1 MQTQET
7 QNFGT
12 VMSLELTNVSLGN
25 VQVPLQK
32 NNSKF
37 SSHHEQQSTAESD
50 KLKNTMVRREIEA
63 ANPNPFQSKI
73 RDPRDYGVG
82 GRSGQ
87 KANVSPFASRI
98 SNAGAYAHASP
109 QRSPKAVDHRPI
121 RGGRS
126 FAIDDLDAAPLNEIQ
141 VEQNYQ
147 EVDIAPVDN
156 QVIDVAKQAYLQI
169 LNQATQ
175 PFLRQ
180 KTALEV
186 EEETK
191 QVSYK

>member
-63 ANPNPFQSKI
+63 ANPNPF
-73 RDPRDYGVG
+73 
-82 GRSGQ
+82 
-87 KANVSPFASRI
+87 
-98 SNAGAYAHASP
+98 
-109 QRSPKAVDHRPI
+109 
-121 RGGRS
+121 
-126 FAIDDLDAAPLNEIQ
+126 
-141 VEQNYQ
+141 
-147 EVDIAPVDN
+147 
-156 QVIDVAKQAYLQI
+156 
-169 LNQATQ
+169 
-175 PFLRQ
+175 
-180 KTALEV
+180 
-186 EEETK
+186 
-191 QVSYK
+191 